1 MKPVKKKKS
10 RIDLKAIRILGVDKD
25 RVVYVGDTVIDMQTA
40 KNAEVCGVG
49 VTTGLCDEK
58 SLIEAGASL
67 VLPGVSKIFD
77 LCIPGK
83 VMEKCLKK

>member
-40 KNAEVCGVG
+40 KNAEVCGIG
-49 VTTGLCDEK
+49 VTTGLYDEK
-58 SLIEAGASL
+58 KLDRSRSFS
-67 VLPGVSKIFD
+67 GVAR
-77 LCIPGK
+77 GK
-83 VMEKCLKK
+83 QDS

>member
-40 KNAEVCGVG
+40 KNAEVCGIG

-58 SLIEAGASL
+58 AIEAGASL
-67 VLPGVSKIFD
+67 VLLQQDF
-77 LCIPGK
+77 
-83 VMEKCLKK
+83 